1 MTKEVCLSS
10 HLFHAGDRNSDFT
23 ILVAFY
29 LVWFSEKNW
38 AGSKKFPVI
47 RKADK
52 NAKIATFVQK
62 NLTLDVWFERHFP
75 SVFIVAELDLAMMG
89 MDVLVRNE
97 FIVDTE
103 RNF

>member
-29 LVWFSEKNW
+29 LVWFSENKW
-38 AGSKKFPVI
+38 
-47 RKADK
+47 ADK